1 MRRGVTRA
9 LVSCDFPFG
18 PLQEGTASALRA
30 AIRLVKEGGAD
41 IIKLDGAA
49 EFPEAV
55 RALVR
60 AGIPVFAQFGITPQT
75 ALQYGIPYSAQSA
88 PGAQAPPEMTAKLVA
103 AGEAAGGGGRFAA
116 RLHQFRA
123 GCRRRGGEARSRS
136 R

>member
-1 MRRGVTRA
+1 M
-9 LVSCDFPFG
+9 S
-18 PLQEGTASALRA
+18 A

-41 IIKLDGAA
+41 MIKLDGAA
-49 EFPEAV
+49 DFPDAV

-60 AGIPVFAQFGITPQT
+60 AGIPVFAQFGLTPQT
-75 ALQYGIPYSAQSA
+75 ALQYGIPYGAQSA

-123 GCRRRGGEARSRS
+123 GRRRRGGEARSRS